1 MDNSLIY
8 IGDDKL
14 IKNIDTKLK
23 LKYFPL
29 INKFGLDTKDIS
41 NKTILMYIIGYG
53 FYAKFK
59 VLHIID
65 KHNKLYNQL
74 LSCYKLCEISTLY
87 FIQYCDINYFDN
99 IITMKNYQEYCKKN
113 NKIFKSLPKNIELMN
128 IVNYNATIID
138 NMLIVTNDDI
148 TLSDELRNDTKG
160 DSSGSD
166 DAGCGDDGSSGSGS
180 GSGGSGSGSGGG
192 SGGDSCSSDDDESD
206 DGSGDDDES
215 ESESEGDCSGN
226 DGDCSGNDGDCSGN
240 DGDCSGNDG
249 DGGGGG
255 CVPILW
261 IPCKKISINDYKNHI
276 YTCKKCEFINNNNN
290 ICDRKKKIKVIIGKY
305 DKLVD
310 AYLCSSIY
318 IKKKSKS
325 TLTKSTL
332 TKSTLTKSTLTVVK
346 INNDKNFYNDCMF
359 II

>member
-160 DSSGSD
+160 DSGGSD
-166 DAGCGDDGSSGSGS
+166 DDSDDGGDDGGDGSDDGDDGSDDGSSDDGSGNDDGGDDGSSDG
-180 GSGGSGSGSGGG
+180 
-192 SGGDSCSSDDDESD
+192 SSDDGSD
-206 DGSGDDDES
+206 DGSGND
-215 ESESEGDCSGN
+215 GSGN
-226 DGDCSGNDGDCSGN
+226 DGSGSSDDGSGSSAEGTF
-240 DGDCSGNDG
+240 GD
-249 DGGGGG
+249 GG

-290 ICDRKKKIKVIIGKY
+290 ICDKKKKIKVISGKY
-305 DKLVD
+305 DKLVN

-318 IKKKSKS
+318 KKKIS
-325 TLTKSTL
+325 
-332 TKSTLTKSTLTVVK
+332 KSTLTVVK